1 PLRRRRRSALHTPHS
16 AIDGGAMGRWGDV
29 AAGILVVALGVGIC
43 LSGVRLT
50 LGSALDPQPG
60 FFPFIGG
67 ALLIGLAVLL
77 VIQGIRGG
85 GPPAGTRKESLAP
98 PAVLVAGLVGYAALL
113 EWAGYPVMTSL
124 VALLALRVLGTR
136 WLPGIIGGALLSV
149 GSYLLFVK
157 LGVPLPPGQLFGG

>member
-1 PLRRRRRSALHTPHS
+1 
-16 AIDGGAMGRWGDV
+16 M

-77 VIQGIRGG
+77 VIQGLRGG
-85 GPPAGTRKESLAP
+85 GSPAGTRRESLAP
-98 PAVLVAGLVGYAALL
+98 PAILVAGLLAYAALL
-113 EWAGYPVMTSL
+113 EWVGYPVMTAL

-136 WLPGIIGGALLSV
+136 WLPGVIGGALLSL
-149 GSYLLFVK
+149 GSYLLFVR
-157 LGVPLPPGQLFGG
+157 LGVPLPPGQIFGG